1 MAVRTGDLT
10 EGGITSTLL
19 RFTLPMMLGAL
30 MQQCYNIVD
39 TLIVGRCIGA
49 EALAAVGSA
58 YSLMTFLVSVLLGL
72 SMGSGTVFSLY
83 FGAGNMPGL
92 RRSIYVSLVLTG
104 CAAVI
109 LTAVAYFLAGDI
121 IGWLNVPEGIS
132 GMLRVY
138 LLIVFSGIPFT
149 FIYNFNAAV
158 LRAVGDSVTPL
169 WFLGLS
175 VGFNIVL
182 DLLFIVGFGTGIAG
196 AALATVISQALAA
209 FGLMAFVLYR
219 RPELRIGREDM
230 RLDMTSVK
238 EIASFSSLT
247 CVQQSVMNL
256 GILMVQGIVNTFGTA
271 VMAAFAAAVKIDTF
285 AYMPVQEFG
294 NAFSTFVAQN
304 FGAGKSGR
312 IRRGVRSAF
321 VTSTVFSM
329 AVSVIVFVF
338 AKPLILIFIKPE
350 EAEIIRIGVQYLRVE
365 GSFYFGIGIL
375 FLLYGYYRAV
385 RKPAI
390 SVLLTVLSLGT
401 RVILA
406 YVLSAIPS
414 VGVAGIWWSIPI
426 GWAIAD
432 AVGIIG
438 LFHGRKRL
446 LILRRGSGN
455 ARVFRAGAG

>member
-1 MAVRTGDLT
+1 M
-10 EGGITSTLL
+10 L
-19 RFTLPMMLGAL
+19 RFTFPMMLGSL
-30 MQQCYNIVD
+30 LQQCYNIVD

-49 EALAAVGSA
+49 DALAAVGSA

-72 SMGSGTVFSLY
+72 SMGSGTVFSMQ

-92 RRSIYVSLVLTG
+92 RRSIYVSFVLTG
-104 CAAVI
+104 CAAVT
-109 LTAVAYFLAGDI
+109 LTAGSYFLTGTI
-121 IGWLNVPEGIS
+121 IEWLNVPEGVD

-138 LLIVFSGIPFT
+138 LLIVFGGIPFT
-149 FIYNFNAAV
+149 FLYNFHAAV

-175 VGFNIVL
+175 VGLNIVL
-182 DLLFIVGFGTGIAG
+182 DLLFVVGFGTGIAG
-196 AALATVISQALAA
+196 AALATVIAQALAA
-209 FGLMAFVLYR
+209 LGLMAFVLYR

-230 RLDMTSVK
+230 RLDRTSVK

-256 GILMVQGIVNTFGTA
+256 GILMVQGIVNTFGSA

-321 VTSTVFSM
+321 VTSIVFSL

-338 AKPLILIFIKPE
+338 ARPLMLIFVRPE
-350 EAEIIRIGVQYLRVE
+350 EVEIICIGVQYLRVE

-375 FLLYGYYRAV
+375 FLLYGYYRAI
-385 RKPAI
+385 RKPAV

-401 RVILA
+401 RVVLA

-414 VGVAGIWWSIPI
+414 VGVAGIWWSIPV

-438 LFHGRKRL
+438 LLRGRKRL
-446 LILRRGSGN
+446 LILHRGSGN
-455 ARVFRAGAG
+455 AHVCREGAGQGR